1 MSTTAVSLKQR
12 PKLAF
17 LCEHVRTVKWF
28 QLGIQLE
35 VDTVSLKE
43 IHQEYSDVNEKRT
56 KMYDEWLRTKPEAS
70 LVQLINALR
79 SYAVQEHTI
88 AYNLEQIYNRNK
100 PGKQVTTYLLNYKS
114 IILLFYSKRSGT
126 WSATIL
132 SEGCR
137 FNQSIEHLSCQRKK
151 RY

>member
-12 PKLAF
+12 PELAF

-43 IHQEYSDVNEKRT
+43 IHQECSDIDQRRT

-70 LVQLINALR
+70 FLQLINALR
-79 SYAVQEHTI
+79 SCAVQEHTI
-88 AYNLEQIYNRNK
+88 AYNLEQIYNRNE
-100 PGKQVTTYLLNYKS
+100 PGKQVTTYLLN
-114 IILLFYSKRSGT
+114 
-126 WSATIL
+126 
-132 SEGCR
+132 
-137 FNQSIEHLSCQRKK
+137 H
-151 RY
+151 